1 MRVPARVHNAEGMN
15 CKLDQVKA
23 SIHLPKMEKK
33 EDKKKEDKK
42 KDKKEDKMMKEEKD
56 KKEDKKENKKK
67 EKEEKEEE
75 KKEEVEEMTEEQ
87 IASAREEAL
96 GKLDKPLEKMKIKEL
111 LALLSE
117 RGVACKDCNGAE
129 KGEVIKQVSLV

>member
-1 MRVPARVHNAEGMN
+1 
-15 CKLDQVKA
+15 
-23 SIHLPKMEKK
+23 MEKKK

-42 KDKKEDKMMKEEKD
+42 KEKKED
-56 KKEDKKENKKK
+56 KENKKK

-87 IASAREEAL
+87 IAAAREEAL

-117 RGVACKDCNGAE
+117 RGVECKDCNGAE
-129 KGEVIKQVSLV
+129 KGEVVKQVVACTCKDQAA